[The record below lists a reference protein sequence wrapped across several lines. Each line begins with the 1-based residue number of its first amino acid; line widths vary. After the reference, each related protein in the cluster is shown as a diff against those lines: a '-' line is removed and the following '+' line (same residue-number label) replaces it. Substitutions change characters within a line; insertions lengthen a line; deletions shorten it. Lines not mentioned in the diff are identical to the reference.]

1 MIPFQSSTLL
11 IENYSQNQCHYLQN
25 QCLKYDLIKDRRNR
39 QKQKKFFPSSIE
51 SPIFN
56 TNPNN
61 IKLQMLH
68 EGLKCKQL
76 EEKNTIYVI
85 QRELQINNHKVDNG
99 LNEAFIRGLASE
111 RTLRDLIK
119 TTSGYN
125 GADRFLTLLS
135 GKMKIGE
142 NLILV
147 EHRELH

>member
-1 MIPFQSSTLL
+1 M
-11 IENYSQNQCHYLQN
+11 
-25 QCLKYDLIKDRRNR
+25 
-39 QKQKKFFPSSIE
+39 E

-68 EGLKCKQL
+68 ERLKCKQL

-99 LNEAFIRGLASE
+99 LNETFIRGLASE
-111 RTLRDLIK
+111 CTLRDLVK

-147 EHRELH
+147 EHRQLH

>member
-1 MIPFQSSTLL
+1 MKENLAILPFQSSTLL

-61 IKLQMLH
+61 IKLQMLQ

-76 EEKNTIYVI
+76 EEKIQI
-85 QRELQINNHKVDNG
+85 QRELQIKHHKVENG
-99 LNEAFIRGLASE
+99 LNEAVIRG
-111 RTLRDLIK
+111 
-119 TTSGYN
+119 N
-125 GADRFLTLLS
+125 
-135 GKMKIGE
+135 
-142 NLILV
+142 
-147 EHRELH
+147 